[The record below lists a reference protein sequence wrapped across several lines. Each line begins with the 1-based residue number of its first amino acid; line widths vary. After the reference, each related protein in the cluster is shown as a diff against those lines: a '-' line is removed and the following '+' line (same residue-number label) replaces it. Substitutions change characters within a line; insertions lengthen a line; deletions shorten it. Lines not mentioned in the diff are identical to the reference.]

1 MKRKYL
7 ARQVDDSKE
16 GSENNDSTEMENLD
30 PFDVDKRRFDLQDNE
45 NQIRSQ
51 FEEAQEEADEAKKDL
66 KNTTEFM
73 QATNSELKEK
83 VEHVKNVKKLQDNFD
98 KEMDLLTNGE
108 KASVIDIEDD
118 LESLKNNSE
127 TGQISTKITSMIQ
140 KSSDQKIKVM
150 KLQLDNE
157 RKQSEKLNNF
167 VKSNMQQIIEVDDR
181 LKQKLGTEVTEM
193 IENNVKRKL
202 KVLELQLE
210 NEIKQSRELNEIVEK
225 DMFKV
230 SKFDK
235 EIRAEKKKLEIE
247 VQDKTEKLVKAERL
261 SAIGELA
268 ARIAHDLRN
277 PLSVI
282 KAAIELIKVKSDAT
296 NPFAKQIGMIERSIS
311 RMSHQ
316 IEDVLDF
323 IKPVPLQ
330 IAQYSLLDT
339 INDSI
344 EKANIPVTAKLIL
357 PEHDIEFGFDKDK
370 MDVVFDNIITNA
382 NQAIDG
388 NGEIIVKYSESKN
401 LVDIEIQDSGPGI
414 PDEIISKV
422 FDPLV
427 TTKQRGTGLGLA
439 SCKSIVEQ
447 HKGTISV
454 KNNPTTFHIKIP
466 KNLQ

>member
-16 GSENNDSTEMENLD
+16 DSENNDSTEMENLD

-45 NQIRSQ
+45 NEIRTQ
-51 FEEAQEEADEAKKDL
+51 FEEVQDEAGETKKDL

-108 KASVIDIEDD
+108 KASVIDIEED

-127 TGQISTKITSMIQ
+127 TGQISTKITNMIQ

-181 LKQKLGTEVTEM
+181 LKQKLGSEVTEM

-235 EIRAEKKKLEIE
+235 KIRAEKKKLEIE
-247 VQDKTEKLVKAERL
+247 VQDKTEKLVKA
-261 SAIGELA
+261 
-268 ARIAHDLRN
+268 
-277 PLSVI
+277 
-282 KAAIELIKVKSDAT
+282 
-296 NPFAKQIGMIERSIS
+296 
-311 RMSHQ
+311 
-316 IEDVLDF
+316 
-323 IKPVPLQ
+323 
-330 IAQYSLLDT
+330 
-339 INDSI
+339 
-344 EKANIPVTAKLIL
+344 
-357 PEHDIEFGFDKDK
+357 
-370 MDVVFDNIITNA
+370 
-382 NQAIDG
+382 
-388 NGEIIVKYSESKN
+388 
-401 LVDIEIQDSGPGI
+401 
-414 PDEIISKV
+414 
-422 FDPLV
+422 
-427 TTKQRGTGLGLA
+427 
-439 SCKSIVEQ
+439 
-447 HKGTISV
+447 
-454 KNNPTTFHIKIP
+454 
-466 KNLQ
+466 